1 MKRILFY
8 FAFYEYHLHE
18 RQHLTTILGLRVR
31 LLFDRDLQSKRRN
44 DHGPLH
50 KGVGPGIKWWC
61 LFSPIFQSYCLHV
74 AVIPHEKLNDSNRHD
89 NDGMAH
95 LKIGL
100 LFEQT
105 RDTYLLFSS
114 YVHIP
119 ISEKGHSQVPRETT
133 PKN

>member
-8 FAFYEYHLHE
+8 FAFYEYHSRE
-18 RQHLTTILGLRVR
+18 RHYPIIILGLRVR
-31 LLFDRDLQSKRRN
+31 LYFGQDLQSKRRN
-44 DHGPLH
+44 DHVLLH
-50 KGVGPGIKWWC
+50 RDVGPDIKWWC
-61 LFSPIFQSYCLHV
+61 LFSSIFQSYCLHV
-74 AVIPHEKLNDSNRHD
+74 LVTPHQKLNDSNRHD

-119 ISEKGHSQVPRETT
+119 ISEKGHSQVLRETT